1 MECLEG
7 HWRRVR
13 YWGADMGG
21 RFNEQVIAPVSR
33 QPPHFIGG
41 FWYNTPMKICGTITA
56 LVTPFAKD
64 GSVDYGAL
72 KALVEEQTASGI
84 EGICSVGTSGE
95 SPTLSHEEHHLVI
108 EKTIE
113 FAQGKC
119 KIIAGTGPNSTA
131 EALSLT
137 QAAIRMGGADAC
149 LQVTPYY
156 NKPNAEGLYRHFM
169 TVADLGLP
177 IVLYNVPGR
186 AGKEIPLE
194 VVVRLAAHPNIVAI
208 KEAAGSVDRVS
219 AIKNRLP
226 NFTVLSG
233 DDSLALPMIS
243 VGAEGV
249 ISVASN
255 VIPKAMGDMIRL
267 ALAGKLVEAKAYHAR
282 YYELFRDLF
291 IDVNPVMV
299 KEALALMGKVERVF
313 RLPLCE
319 TDDAKLAQLKQTLAK
334 LGIH

>member
-1 MECLEG
+1 MK
-7 HWRRVR
+7 
-13 YWGADMGG
+13 
-21 RFNEQVIAPVSR
+21 VS
-33 QPPHFIGG
+33 
-41 FWYNTPMKICGTITA
+41 GTITA

-72 KALVEEQTASGI
+72 KSLVEAQTAAGV

-95 SPTLSHEEHHLVI
+95 SPTLSHEEHHKVI

-113 FAQGKC
+113 YAGGKC
-119 KIIAGTGPNSTA
+119 LIVAGTGANSTS
-131 EALSLT
+131 EAVSLT
-137 QAAIRMGGADAC
+137 KAVVAMGGADAS

-169 TVADLGLP
+169 TIADLGLP
-177 IVLYNVPGR
+177 VVLYNVPGR
-186 AGKEIPLE
+186 SGREIPVD
-194 VVVRLAAHPNIVAI
+194 VVARLAAHPNVVAI

-219 AIKNRLP
+219 AIKDAAP
-226 NFTVLSG
+226 DFTVISG

-255 VIPKAMGDMIRL
+255 VIPREMGEMVRL
-267 ALAGKLVEAKAYHAR
+267 ALAGDFVSARAIHQR
-282 YYELFRDLF
+282 YYPLFHALF
-291 IDVNPVMV
+291 IDTNPVMV
-299 KEALALMGKVERVF
+299 KEALWLLGRIERVF

-319 TDDAKLAQLKQTLAK
+319 TTGANLAAMKDA
-334 LGIH
+334 LGKAGLIVECA

>member
-1 MECLEG
+1 
-7 HWRRVR
+7 
-13 YWGADMGG
+13 
-21 RFNEQVIAPVSR
+21 
-33 QPPHFIGG
+33 
-41 FWYNTPMKICGTITA
+41 MKISGTITA

-64 GSVDYGAL
+64 GSVDYGCL
-72 KALVEEQTASGI
+72 RSLVEAQTAAGV

-95 SPTLSHEEHHLVI
+95 SPTLSHEEHHKVI

-113 FAQGKC
+113 YAGGRC
-119 KIIAGTGPNSTA
+119 RIIAGTGANSTS
-131 EALSLT
+131 EAVSLT
-137 QAAIRMGGADAC
+137 KAVIAMGGADAS

-177 IVLYNVPGR
+177 VVLYNVPGR
-186 AGKEIPLE
+186 SGREIPVD
-194 VVVRLAAHPNIVAI
+194 VVARLAAHPNVVAI

-219 AIKNRLP
+219 AIKSAAP
-226 NFTVLSG
+226 DFTVISG

-243 VGAEGV
+243 VGASGV

-255 VIPKAMGDMIRL
+255 VIPREMGDMVRH
-267 ALAGKLVEAKAYHAR
+267 ALAGDFAAALALHNK
-282 YYELFRDLF
+282 YYRLFHDLF

-299 KEALALMGKVERVF
+299 KEALALMGKCERVF

-319 TDDAKLAQLKQTLAK
+319 TDDAKLARMRGTLEA
-334 LGIH
+334 LGLLGGGRAAS

>member
-1 MECLEG
+1 MRL
-7 HWRRVR
+7 
-13 YWGADMGG
+13 
-21 RFNEQVIAPVSR
+21 S
-33 QPPHFIGG
+33 
-41 FWYNTPMKICGTITA
+41 GTITA

-72 KALVEEQTASGI
+72 QALVEEQTAGGV

-95 SPTLSHEEHHLVI
+95 SPTLSHEEHHKVI
-108 EKTIE
+108 ERTIAFAAGKT
-113 FAQGKC
+113 
-119 KIIAGTGPNSTA
+119 KIIAGTGANSTS
-131 EALSLT
+131 EAVSLT
-137 QAAIRMGGADAC
+137 KAAIAMGGADAC

-156 NKPNAEGLYRHFM
+156 NKPNPEGLYRHFM

-177 IVLYNVPGR
+177 VVLYNVPGR
-186 AGKEIPLE
+186 SGREIPLD
-194 VVVRLAAHPNIVAI
+194 VVRRLAAHPNVIAI

-219 AIKNRLP
+219 AIKAMLP
-226 NFTVLSG
+226 DFTVLSG

-255 VIPKAMGDMIRL
+255 VIPREMGDMVRL
-267 ALAGKLVEAKAYHAR
+267 ALAGDFVTARTLHAK
-282 YYELFRDLF
+282 YYALFRDLF

-299 KEALALMGKVERVF
+299 KEALALMGKCERVF

-319 TDDAKLAQLKQTLAK
+319 TDDAKLAQLRETLSR
-334 LGIH
+334 LGLC

>member
-1 MECLEG
+1 
-7 HWRRVR
+7 
-13 YWGADMGG
+13 
-21 RFNEQVIAPVSR
+21 
-33 QPPHFIGG
+33 
-41 FWYNTPMKICGTITA
+41 MKISGTITA

-72 KALVEEQTASGI
+72 KAIVEEQVALGI
-84 EGICSVGTSGE
+84 EGICSVGTTGE
-95 SPTLSHEEHHLVI
+95 SPTLSHEEHQKVI

-119 KIIAGTGPNSTA
+119 KIVAGTGANSTA
-131 EALSLT
+131 EAISLT
-137 QAAIRMGGADAC
+137 KAAIAAGGSDAC

-177 IVLYNVPGR
+177 VILYNVPGR
-186 AGKEIPLE
+186 AGKEIPLD
-194 VVVRLAAHPNIVAI
+194 VVVRLAAHPNVVAI

-219 AIKNRLP
+219 AIKNRCP
-226 NFTVLSG
+226 DFTVLSG

-243 VGAEGV
+243 VGASGV

-255 VIPKAMGDMIRL
+255 VIPKEMGDMVRL
-267 ALAGKLVEAKAYHAR
+267 ALDGKFVEALEYHR
-282 YYELFRDLF
+282 KYYDLFHDLF
-291 IDVNPVMV
+291 IDTNPVMV
-299 KEALALMGKVERVF
+299 KEAMALMGKMERAF

-319 TDDAKLAQLKQTLAK
+319 TTDANLAK
-334 LGIH
+334 MQGTLKALGLI

>member
-1 MECLEG
+1 
-7 HWRRVR
+7 
-13 YWGADMGG
+13 
-21 RFNEQVIAPVSR
+21 
-33 QPPHFIGG
+33 
-41 FWYNTPMKICGTITA
+41 MKIFGTITA

-72 KALVEEQTASGI
+72 KALVEEQTAAGI

-95 SPTLSHEEHHLVI
+95 SPTLSHEEHHKVI
-108 EKTIE
+108 AKTIE
-113 FAQGKC
+113 FAAGRA
-119 KIIAGTGPNSTA
+119 KIIAGTGANSTA

-137 QAAIRMGGADAC
+137 RSAIANGGADAC

-177 IVLYNVPGR
+177 VILYNVPGR
-186 AGKEIPLE
+186 AGKEIPLD
-194 VVVRLAAHPNIVAI
+194 VVVRLAKHPNVIAI

-219 AIKNRLP
+219 AIKSLLP
-226 NFTVLSG
+226 DFTVLSG
-233 DDSLALPMIS
+233 DDSLALPMMS

-255 VIPKAMGDMIRL
+255 VIPKEMGDMVRL
-267 ALAGKLVEAKAYHAR
+267 ALEGRFVEARAYHAK
-282 YYELFRDLF
+282 YYRLFHDLF

-299 KEALALMGKVERVF
+299 KEALALQKKIERVF

-319 TDDAKLAQLKQTLAK
+319 TDDAKLAQMKATLTA
-334 LGIH
+334 LGLV

>member
-1 MECLEG
+1 
-7 HWRRVR
+7 
-13 YWGADMGG
+13 
-21 RFNEQVIAPVSR
+21 
-33 QPPHFIGG
+33 
-41 FWYNTPMKICGTITA
+41 MKLHGTVTA

-64 GSVDYGAL
+64 GSVDYGRL
-72 KALVEEQTASGI
+72 RSLVEAQTAAGV

-95 SPTLSHEEHHLVI
+95 SPTLSHEEHYKVI

-119 KIIAGTGPNSTA
+119 AIIAGTGANSTS
-131 EALSLT
+131 EAVSLT
-137 QAAIRMGGADAC
+137 RAAIAMGGADAC

-156 NKPNAEGLYRHFM
+156 NKPNAEGLYRHFA

-177 IVLYNVPGR
+177 VVLYNVPGR
-186 AGKEIPLE
+186 SGREIPLD
-194 VVVRLAAHPNIVAI
+194 VVARLAKHPNVVAI

-219 AIKNRLP
+219 AIKDLVP
-226 NFTVLSG
+226 GFTVLSG
-233 DDSLALPMIS
+233 DDSLALPMVS

-255 VIPKAMGDMIRL
+255 VIPREMGDMVRF
-267 ALAGKLVEAKAYHAR
+267 ALAGDFAKARELHAK
-282 YYELFRDLF
+282 YYRLFRDLF

-299 KEALALMGKVERVF
+299 KEALALMCKVERVF

-319 TDDAKLAQLKQTLAK
+319 TDDAKLARLKGTMSA
-334 LGIH
+334 LGLV